1 MSRRRTAVENLLEIP
16 RRRYKTYKS
25 NKSIMCR
32 YSRPGCDAIIYG
44 SLLRGLDIHD
54 LYPEMQPEDVRLSV
68 TTLSEIVSKL
78 KLYPYYSANGGV
90 HDDCSLSDFA
100 SEAASILSNIGS
112 PVLES
117 HIRHMKEQSKK
128 LLGDIQNS

>member
-1 MSRRRTAVENLLEIP
+1 MFYRRKAIENLLEIP

-25 NKSIMCR
+25 NKTTMCR

-44 SLLRGLDIHD
+44 SILRGLDIHD
-54 LYPEMQPEDVRLSV
+54 LHPEMKPEDVLLSITALV
-68 TTLSEIVSKL
+68 EIVSKL

-100 SEAASILSNIGS
+100 SDAASILSNIGS

-117 HIRHMKEQSKK
+117 HVRHMKEQSKK
-128 LLGDIQNS
+128 LLGELEP